1 MTDSVAATADDYS
14 HDSEFL
20 GHPTGLYVCFT
31 TELWERF
38 SFYGM
43 KYLLLLYLTKYHLF
57 TDEAGLDVLGSYA
70 GLVYA
75 LPLIGGMIADRF
87 LGMRKSVLFGGI
99 LLSLGHI
106 LMAVEGHQA
115 INYAAGTVLANDLT
129 LASGEVLAAGTT
141 LSEAIMFR
149 DTEALKVFYFA
160 LALIVMGVGYLKPN
174 ISTIVGKLY
183 SVDDPRRDSGF
194 TIFYMGINIGSF
206 TATLLCGWLGETFG
220 WKYGFGAAGIG
231 MIFGLFT
238 FMYGQKY
245 LMGHAEPSEPERLKK
260 SFLGPINVEWSIYLL
275 SLPVLGVL
283 WLLVQHEPVVLLT
296 QNVFLIIA
304 IVGLILYS
312 MVHTKQD
319 QNNTVAYTIAG
330 IAVVSAL
337 YAIAV
342 NLHFIPGSE
351 SLAENVLYG
360 SIVLI
365 IGFVIYGFMTH
376 NSAEFGR
383 TVVLMIL
390 ILSTIVFWALFEQS
404 AGSMTLYADRVVD
417 RSVGSMTF
425 TAAQFGSLNAG
436 FIMLLAIPFATLWT
450 WLAKK
455 ELEPSTPV
463 KFGLG
468 IFQAGLGFGALVVGG
483 AFPDQAGQVAMIWL
497 ILAYLLHTTG
507 ELCLSPVGLSAV
519 TKLSIP
525 NVVGVSMGTWFLAT
539 ALSET
544 VATRI
549 GKMAAIGS
557 DSGEVTNSADALAT
571 YTQLFEFL
579 MWFGIGA
586 GAIMIII
593 SPILRRW
600 MHGIH

>member
-1 MTDSVAATADDYS
+1 MSDSATTTAEGYSRDD
-14 HDSEFL
+14 EL
-20 GHPTGLYVCFT
+20 WGHPKGLYVCFT

-43 KYLLLLYLTKYHLF
+43 KYLLVLYLTKYHLF
-57 TDEAGLDVLGSYA
+57 TDQMGLDVLGAYA

-75 LPLIGGMIADRF
+75 LPLIGGLIADRY

-106 LMAVEGHQA
+106 LMAVEGYQA
-115 INYAAGTVLANDLT
+115 VFYAAGTRLVEDLT
-129 LASGEVLAAGTT
+129 LASGQVLAAGTV
-141 LSEAIMFR
+141 LVEDIMIR
-149 DTEALKVFYFA
+149 DTAALKVFYFA

-183 SVDDPRRDSGF
+183 SRDDPRRDSGF

-245 LMGHAEPSEPERLKK
+245 LRGHAEPSDPEKLKK
-260 SFLGPINVEWSIYLL
+260 PFFGPLNVEQAIYVL
-275 SLPVLGVL
+275 SLPVLGLL
-283 WLLVQHEPVVLLT
+283 WWLVQHEHVVLAS

-312 MVHTKQD
+312 MIHDKTHS
-319 QNNTVAYTIAG
+319 NNRAAFAIAG
-330 IAVVSAL
+330 IAIAAGC
-337 YAIAV
+337 YAVLV
-342 NLHFIPGSE
+342 NLHFLPGSE
-351 SLAENVLYG
+351 ALAENVLYG
-360 SIVLI
+360 AIVLI
-365 IGFVIYGFMTH
+365 VGFVIYGFMTH
-376 NSAEFGR
+376 YSEEFGR
-383 TVVLMIL
+383 TVVLMVL
-390 ILSTIVFWALFEQS
+390 ILSTVVFWALFEQS
-404 AGSMTLYADRVVD
+404 AGSMTFYADRVVD
-417 RSVGSMTF
+417 REALGITF

-436 FIMLLAIPFATLWT
+436 FIMLLAIPFATLWV
-450 WLAKK
+450 WLAKRN
-455 ELEPSTPV
+455 LEPSTPV

-468 IFQAGLGFGALVVGG
+468 IVQAGLGFGALVLG
-483 AFPDQAGQVAMIWL
+483 AQFPDETGHIAMIWL
-497 ILAYLLHTTG
+497 VLAYLLHTTG

-549 GKMAAIGS
+549 GRMAAI
-557 DSGEVTNSADALAT
+557 DTPRGEVVDLTAAVAK
-571 YTQLFEFL
+571 YTELYEFL
-579 MWFGIGA
+579 MWFGVGV
-586 GAIMIII
+586 GVLMIVI
-593 SPILRRW
+593 SPLLRRW

>member
-1 MTDSVAATADDYS
+1 MTDTVVATADDYS
-14 HDSEFL
+14 HDAEL
-20 GHPTGLYVCFT
+20 WGHPKGLYVCFT

-57 TDEAGLDVLGSYA
+57 SDTAGLDVLGSYA

-87 LGMRKSVLFGGI
+87 LGMRKSVVFGGI

-115 INYAAGTVLANDLT
+115 INYAAGTILAHDLT
-129 LASGEVLAAGTT
+129 LASGEIIAAGTT
-141 LSEAIMFR
+141 LSEAIMWR
-149 DTEALKVFYFA
+149 DTAALDVFYFA

-183 SVDDPRRDSGF
+183 SIDDPRRDSGF

-206 TATLLCGWLGETFG
+206 AATLLCGWLGETFG
-220 WKYGFGAAGIG
+220 WRYGFGAAGIG
-231 MIFGLFT
+231 MIVGLFT

-245 LMGHAEPSEPERLKK
+245 LLGHADPSEPEKLKK
-260 SFLGPINVEWSIYLL
+260 SFLGPLNLEWSIYLM
-275 SLPVLGVL
+275 SLPFLGIF

-296 QNVFLIIA
+296 QNVFLILSV
-304 IVGLILYS
+304 VGLILYS
-312 MVHTKQD
+312 MVHTKSGS
-319 QNNTVAYTIAG
+319 NTVAYTIAG
-330 IAVVSAL
+330 VAVVAAI

-342 NLHFIPGSE
+342 NLHFLPGSE
-351 SLAENVLYG
+351 ALAENVLYG
-360 SIVLI
+360 SIILI
-365 IGFVIYGFMTH
+365 IGFVVYGFMTH
-376 NSAEFGR
+376 NSPEFGR

-390 ILSTIVFWALFEQS
+390 ILSTVVFWALFEQA

-417 RSVGSMTF
+417 RSIGDTTF

-450 WLAKK
+450 WLAKRD
-455 ELEPSTPV
+455 LEPNTPL

-468 IFQAGLGFGALVVGG
+468 ILQAGLGFGVLVFGSQ
-483 AFPDQAGQVAMIWL
+483 FPDQAGQVAMIWL

-519 TKLSIP
+519 TKLSIG

-549 GKMAAIGS
+549 GRMAAIDTTGGE
-557 DSGEVTNSADALAT
+557 SGDIATALAT

-579 MWFGIGA
+579 MWFGIGM
-586 GAIMIII
+586 GVFMILI
-593 SPILRRW
+593 SPLLRRL

>member
-1 MTDSVAATADDYS
+1 MTDTVVATADDYS
-14 HDSEFL
+14 RDAEL
-20 GHPTGLYVCFT
+20 WGHPKGLYVCFT

-57 TDEAGLDVLGSYA
+57 SDTAGLDVLGSYA

-87 LGMRKSVLFGGI
+87 LGMRKSVVFGGI

-115 INYAAGTVLANDLT
+115 INYAAGTILAHDLT
-129 LASGEVLAAGTT
+129 LASGEIIAAGTT
-141 LSEAIMFR
+141 LSEAIMWR
-149 DTEALKVFYFA
+149 DTAALDVFYFA

-183 SVDDPRRDSGF
+183 SIDDPRRDSGF

-206 TATLLCGWLGETFG
+206 AATLLCGWLGETFG
-220 WKYGFGAAGIG
+220 WRYGFGAAGIG
-231 MIFGLFT
+231 MIVGLFT

-245 LMGHAEPSEPERLKK
+245 LMGHADPSEPEKLKK
-260 SFLGPINVEWSIYLL
+260 SFLGPLNLEWSIYLM
-275 SLPVLGVL
+275 SLPFLGIF

-296 QNVFLIIA
+296 QNVFLILSV
-304 IVGLILYS
+304 VGLILYS
-312 MVHTKQD
+312 MVHTKSGS
-319 QNNTVAYTIAG
+319 NTVAYTIAG
-330 IAVVSAL
+330 VAVVAAI

-342 NLHFIPGSE
+342 NLHFLPGSE
-351 SLAENVLYG
+351 ALAENVLYG
-360 SIVLI
+360 SIILI
-365 IGFVIYGFMTH
+365 IGFVVYGFMTH
-376 NSAEFGR
+376 NSPEFGR

-390 ILSTIVFWALFEQS
+390 ILSTVVFWALFEQA

-417 RSVGSMTF
+417 RSIGDTTF

-436 FIMLLAIPFATLWT
+436 FIMLLAIPFAALWT
-450 WLAKK
+450 WLAKRD
-455 ELEPSTPV
+455 LEPNTPL
-463 KFGLG
+463 KFGRG
-468 IFQAGLGFGALVVGG
+468 ILQAGLGFGVLVFGSQ
-483 AFPDQAGQVAMIWL
+483 FPDQTGQVAMIWL

-519 TKLSIP
+519 TKLSIG

-549 GKMAAIGS
+549 GRMAAIDTTGGE
-557 DSGEVTNSADALAT
+557 SGDIAAALAT

-579 MWFGIGA
+579 MWFGVGM
-586 GAIMIII
+586 GVFMILI
-593 SPILRRW
+593 SPLLRRL